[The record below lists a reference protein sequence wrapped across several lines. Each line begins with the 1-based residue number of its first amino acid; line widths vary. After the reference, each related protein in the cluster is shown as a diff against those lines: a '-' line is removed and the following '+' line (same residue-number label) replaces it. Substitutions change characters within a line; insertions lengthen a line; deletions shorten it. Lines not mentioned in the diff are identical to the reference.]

1 MSNHYLFQ
9 GYKTDTEQILS
20 TISQLLEPFRVTRP
34 EVVEDILTA
43 VRNGQSLEQAGKIMV
58 EAVRV
63 ILAQF
68 KQEGDEKQ
76 AALQKTI
83 DELTDSNQD
92 QALEIVELRSD
103 LEVIQKELKFIVD
116 ETQGYKQTIAT
127 QNKLLARQQK
137 KLQKLLGNTQEDE

>member
-83 DELTDSNQD
+83 DELTDSNHD

>member
-1 MSNHYLFQ
+1 MSIFFQ
-9 GYKTDTEQILS
+9 GYNTNTEPILS
-20 TISQLLEPFRVTRP
+20 TISQLLEPFRVTQP
-34 EVVEDILTA
+34 EIVEDIMTA

-63 ILAQF
+63 TLAQF

-76 AALQKTI
+76 ATLQKTI

-92 QALEIVELRSD
+92 QALEIMELRSD

-116 ETQGYKQTIAT
+116 ETEGYKQTIAT

-137 KLQKLLGNTQEDE
+137 KLQKLLGNTQEEE

>member
-1 MSNHYLFQ
+1 
-9 GYKTDTEQILS
+9 
-20 TISQLLEPFRVTRP
+20 VTRP

-43 VRNGQSLEQAGKIMV
+43 VRNGQSLEQAGKILV

-83 DELTDSNQD
+83 DELTDSNHD

-116 ETQGYKQTIAT
+116 GTQGYKQTIAT